1 MSFGGRSSILKGQA
15 VGRRVNP
22 MSGAQ
27 RAGVRG
33 MMGRKSQSSWAGSL
47 GKGLSHSL
55 QTTAL
60 SLPYSFVW
68 IYSSKC
74 CFKFFLKKEILLTS
88 SRLSILIFTF
98 MVPKMEPGG
107 RCKEIKLYKNTSRG
121 IMERIQEGKQL
132 CLAIEKEG

>member
-1 MSFGGRSSILKGQA
+1 MSFGGQSSILKGQA
-15 VGRRVNP
+15 VGRGVNP
-22 MSGAQ
+22 ASGAH
-27 RAGVRG
+27 RAGVRE

-47 GKGLSHSL
+47 GKGLNHSL

-60 SLPYSFVW
+60 LLPGFFVW
-68 IYSSKC
+68 IYSSQF
-74 CFKFFLKKEILLTS
+74 CFKFFLKKEISFTS
-88 SRLSILIFTF
+88 SPLSILFFTF